1 MNLPMTP
8 MTPRRATLQ
17 LKKGPDAAPP
27 AVAAPVGTPPR
38 PARPDAQKERRRLD
52 NIALSAQASAR
63 KRADL
68 EKVAPLLT
76 AYLAGLPAL
85 TRTVEVDGAACLRPL
100 AVGVRHAVAAW
111 LRAQPQTAGC
121 SATTLNE
128 LISLAL
134 KAHVGKPA
142 YLAGILSFNERFDL
156 DGQKCGAVT
165 DKHKAHATKRQ
176 ELKA

>member
-1 MNLPMTP
+1 M
-8 MTPRRATLQ
+8 
-17 LKKGPDAAPP
+17 
-27 AVAAPVGTPPR
+27 AAPVGTPPR

-176 ELKA
+176 GLRA